1 MFYGIDIYY
10 IILVLPAI
18 IVSMYA
24 QMKVTSTF
32 SKYNNIANRRGMTGA
47 EVARRILDM
56 NGLSNVV
63 IEHVK
68 GNLSDHYD
76 PKSRVLRLSDSVFS
90 SRSVAAL
97 GVAAHECGHA
107 IQHATSYAPLKIRHA
122 VFPVVRFSSGA
133 AVPVIIMGFLF
144 NTTFLINAGIVL
156 FAAVVFFQLVT
167 LPVEFNASSRAL
179 KILENSYFLSDS
191 SIDGTSEIKS
201 ARKVLSAAALTYVAS
216 AMVSAMQLL
225 RFLIIANNRR
235 D

>member
-1 MFYGIDIYY
+1 MFYGIDYYY

-18 IVSMYA
+18 IISLYA
-24 QMKVTSTF
+24 QTKVTSTF
-32 SKYNNIANRRGMTGA
+32 SKYSRLPNKRGMTGA
-47 EVARRILDM
+47 EVARKILDM

-76 PKSRVLRLSDSVFS
+76 PRSRVLRLSDSVFS

-107 IQHATSYAPLKIRHA
+107 IQHSKGYAPLKVRHS
-122 VFPVVRFSSGA
+122 VFPVVQLSSGA

-144 NTTFLINAGIVL
+144 NTPFLINAGIVL

-167 LPVEFNASSRAL
+167 LPVEFNASRRAL
-179 KILENSYFLSDS
+179 SILESSYFLSDS
-191 SIDGTSEIKS
+191 SIDGTSELKS

-216 AMVSAMQLL
+216 ALVSLMQLL
-225 RFLIIANNRR
+225 RFLLIANNRR

>member
-1 MFYGIDIYY
+1 MFYGIDYYY
-10 IILVLPAI
+10 IVLVLPAI
-18 IVSMYA
+18 IISFYA
-24 QMKVTSTF
+24 QIKVNSTF
-32 SKYNNIANRRGMTGA
+32 SKYSKVQNRRGLTGA

-90 SRSVAAL
+90 SMSVAAL

-107 IQHATSYAPLKIRHA
+107 IQHAKGYSPLKIRHA
-122 VFPVVRFSSGA
+122 IYPLVSISSTA
-133 AVPVIIMGFLF
+133 AVPLIIMGFIF
-144 NTTFLINAGIVL
+144 NTSYLVNIGIIL
-156 FAAVVFFQLVT
+156 FAAVVLFQLVT
-167 LPVEFNASSRAL
+167 LPVEFNASKRAL
-179 KILENSYFLSDS
+179 AILEESGFLSGSTLSDT
-191 SIDGTSEIKS
+191 DELKS

-216 AMVSAMQLL
+216 ALVAVMQLL
-225 RFLIIANNRR
+225 RLLIIANNRR